1 MENFNK
7 EYLKEKPLTERVFHE
22 YCDRWVLERLDER
35 KAHIPRFVLDVG
47 GGDGRLTRKLS
58 GMGWKVYYNDVSVS
72 LCQSFRERTKGQ
84 IEVIQGDVREIEI
97 PDDVDSVVFS
107 FGVLNFTHL
116 KVLDRF
122 KKKLILGWVSNNNS
136 LEWLIKHGNGD
147 ITDYEEISKEQYG
160 EVIRGS
166 IRNYSYAELKE
177 VFDEVIPFPTY
188 LFLPDWKKEFKKR
201 VYKKLIT
208 LDLMFPNKE
217 LCSGFLV
224 IRDRRKP

>member
-1 MENFNK
+1 M
-7 EYLKEKPLTERVFHE
+7 L
-22 YCDRWVLERLDER
+22 
-35 KAHIPRFVLDVG
+35 
-47 GGDGRLTRKLS
+47 
-58 GMGWKVYYNDVSVS
+58 
-72 LCQSFRERTKGQ
+72 FRS
-84 IEVIQGDVREIEI
+84 

-147 ITDYEEISKEQYG
+147 ITDYEIISKEQYG

-177 VFDEVIPFPTY
+177 VFNEVIPFPTY
-188 LFLPDWKKEFKKR
+188 LFLPDWKKESEKR

-224 IRDRRKP
+224 IRERR